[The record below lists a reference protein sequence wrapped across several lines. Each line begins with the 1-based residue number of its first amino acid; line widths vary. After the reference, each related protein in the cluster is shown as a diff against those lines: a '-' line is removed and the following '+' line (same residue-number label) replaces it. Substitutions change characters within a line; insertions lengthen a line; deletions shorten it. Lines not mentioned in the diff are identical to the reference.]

1 MKPTLGKASE
11 KISAQDRQL
20 IEKFSTVLRIQRLNT
35 GKVAKY
41 VWHLKTTAERLKEQ
55 NRSDGGLSSATKD
68 GLEDVISSGNHSSN
82 HAKKV
87 R

>member
-1 MKPTLGKASE
+1 MEPTLGKGSE
-11 KISAQDRQL
+11 KISAQVRQL

-41 VWHLKTTAERLKEQ
+41 VWHLKTTAERLKEL
-55 NRSDGGLSSATKD
+55 NRSDGGLSNATKD
-68 GLEDVISSGNHSSN
+68 DLEDVISSGSHSSN

-87 R
+87 G